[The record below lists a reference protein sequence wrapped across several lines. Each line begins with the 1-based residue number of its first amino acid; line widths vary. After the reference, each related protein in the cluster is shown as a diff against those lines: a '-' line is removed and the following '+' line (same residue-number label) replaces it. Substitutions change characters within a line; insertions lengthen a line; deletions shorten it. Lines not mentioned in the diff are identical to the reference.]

1 MQPTDSYNR
10 LVLLP
15 LFQGMSRNEL
25 HQVVAHTK
33 LGFLKVAQG
42 RTAYCEG
49 EHYTAIPMLTDGTLI
64 ARARA
69 DNGTY
74 TLEETVNAP
83 AIIEPERLFGLTQH
97 FSRTY
102 TAHTA
107 CRFVNLT
114 KAEVLRLATH
124 HDIFLLNLL
133 NIVSTHTQRLGRQP
147 WRTQQLTIRQ
157 KIARFVEQRALRPA
171 GEIRLY
177 VTMQTL
183 AAAIGESRINLSR
196 QLNELQKQGII
207 QLHRAHIYIPALEK
221 LINE

>member
-1 MQPTDSYNR
+1 MKRFMLYTFLLTLAVVLWGCGGSSDDDST
-10 LVLLP
+10 
-15 LFQGMSRNEL
+15 
-25 HQVVAHTK
+25 VVTVS
-33 LGFLKVAQG
+33 L
-42 RTAYCEG
+42 TAS
-49 EHYTAIPMLTDGTLI
+49 P
-64 ARARA
+64 
-69 DNGTY
+69 
-74 TLEETVNAP
+74 ETVNAP
-83 AIIEPERLFGLTQH
+83 AIIDPERLFGLTQH

-102 TAHTA
+102 TARTT

-114 KAEVLRLATH
+114 KAEVLRLASH
-124 HDIFLLNLL
+124 HDIFMLNLL

-171 GEIRLY
+171 GEIWLY

-183 AAAIGESRINLSR
+183 ATAIGESRLNLSR
-196 QLNELQKQGII
+196 QLNALQQQGVL